1 MRKPCVM
8 AGTLIAACA
17 LLVQA
22 PEGFG
27 AENHRVEILYV
38 APKEPEFRK
47 IYETL
52 KKRHVLETFRDVLSP
67 FQLPHTLTLQLKGC
81 DGTENAWYDDED
93 HTVTVCY
100 EYLARVARDAPR
112 ETTAAGV
119 TPDDAIVGPTAEVFL
134 HEFAH
139 ALFDLLKIPVLGREE
154 DAADMVA
161 AYTLL
166 QFGPTFARSAI
177 GGIAYMYSRQAS
189 DKPLTAATAAEVH
202 PFTQQRFYNLLCLAY
217 GADSETFSDVLSRG
231 YLPKDRAENC
241 IYEYRQVDY
250 AVKTLLQPHMDLAQ
264 RERVRARIMRKLPG
278 SDPRPATN

>member
-1 MRKPCVM
+1 MRSPGVL
-8 AGTLIAACA
+8 ASTLIAAWA
-17 LLVQA
+17 ILVPA
-22 PEGFG
+22 SVAFA
-27 AENHRVEILYV
+27 AEHHHVEILYV
-38 APKEPEFRK
+38 APREPEFRK

-52 KKRHVLETFRDVLSP
+52 KKRHILETFRDVLSP
-67 FQLPHTLTLQLKGC
+67 FQLPHTLTLKLKGC
-81 DGTENAWYDDED
+81 DGIENAWYDDEK

-112 ETTAAGV
+112 ETTPAGI
-119 TPDDAIVGPTAEVFL
+119 TPEDAIVGPTAEVFL

-166 QFGPTFARSAI
+166 QFGPSFARSAI
-177 GGIAYMYSRQAS
+177 GGIAYMYARQAG

-217 GADSETFSDVLSRG
+217 GADPKTFADVVTRG

-241 IYEYRQVDY
+241 VYEYRQIDY
-250 AVKTLLQPHMDLAQ
+250 AVKTLLQPHMDPAQ

-278 SDPRPATN
+278 SDSRPATN